1 MQELTLTTPSLLF
14 SAVSLILLAY
24 TNRFISYASL
34 VRTLKEKHQQTHD
47 PKKRRPD
54 SQPQETVIPDTLH
67 ANIRATQP
75 TLLCSFDVLHLYLM
89 ANHSRLDIRD
99 RITPVG
105 SFAMRMYL
113 GNKHFR

>member
-1 MQELTLTTPSLLF
+1 MQELTLTTII
-14 SAVSLILLAY
+14 AVFGSITYPIGLYKPVHFVCKPRTHIE
-24 TNRFISYASL
+24 RKASTDT
-34 VRTLKEKHQQTHD
+34 RPE
-47 PKKRRPD
+47 KRRPD